1 MAISSTAGGA
11 DTIELE
17 PLNKPIPGG
26 LAMTPILK
34 RKSGGGSKK
43 LQFSEPEF
51 SVSPIATIPDISG
64 SFRLRPSRRRFVIYN
79 NGFLLPH

>member
-1 MAISSTAGGA
+1 MAISANAGGA

-51 SVSPIATIPDISG
+51 SVTPIASLPTMNNSA
-64 SFRLRPSRRRFVIYN
+64 RLRPSRRRFV
-79 NGFLLPH
+79 